1 MNKDIIVSNKY
12 FEYLCSMVQPKK
24 NNYGKLLKYLHS
36 KEFIWVY
43 SMDANR
49 AFDGIEL
56 RRYFEMDEKY
66 DRAYLT
72 GPCSILEMMVGL
84 SIRMEKDMMDNLKY
98 GDRTSQWFWTMVSNL
113 GLGSMTDSKFN
124 ERKAEDII
132 DSFLNHEYE
141 PNGKGGLFIVDDCDD
156 DLREEEIWTQ
166 MCWYINTL
174 EE

>member
-1 MNKDIIVSNKY
+1 MNEKEVRDKY
-12 FEYLCSMVQPKK
+12 FKYLCSFVHSKK
-24 NNYGKLLKYLHS
+24 NHYNHLLRYLHD

-49 AFDGIEL
+49 AFDGIEM
-56 RRYFEMDEKY
+56 RRMFEMDEHY
-66 DRAYLT
+66 DRAYLS
-72 GPCSILEMMVGL
+72 GPCSMLEMMVAL
-84 SIRMEKDMMDNLKY
+84 AMRIENDIMDNLKY

-124 ERKAEDII
+124 ARKAEDII

-141 PNGKGGLFIVDDCDD
+141 PNGKGGLFIIDCDE
-156 DLREEEIWTQ
+156 DLRDEEIWTQ
-166 MCWYINTL
+166 MCWYTNTL